1 MRRFV
6 DIAEIAEIGRVCAFL
21 IGGSTSRMTGEP
33 IYVDDGLHNLA

>member
-1 MRRFV
+1 MRRLV
-6 DIAEIAEIGRVCAFL
+6 DIAE